1 MTDMGDLLGRIRC
14 MPMDS
19 KNTGPKTESYVEY
32 EKHVVALWLVRELAS
47 DSSVCGVVMQHS
59 SDVILLFRDRRPKL
73 VSVKHREPS
82 RSKSDAAWGPTQLGD
97 ADVLA
102 VLYRQW
108 VDTEEF
114 CQPAFWS
121 NAGVTGTAYASL
133 VSMRTTG
140 QPDQAFVDWFARRA
154 KVPVPDALRFVTDLE
169 LLSDP
174 FPRHTEIV
182 ASGAAATAKFLDSR
196 KRSVAN
202 LFADECFD
210 ALSRRLIELSKAEP
224 VAPEDDT
231 RLELVREILPGLT
244 ARDAQALATRL
255 LPASEAAAIL
265 LGEHDRK
272 LAGKLPEV
280 GYWWDADSRFVGRS
294 EILDDLAR
302 RLEIGGIDPVAPVVI
317 RGLTGCGKTSV
328 ATQLAAIHSDRMQP
342 VFIDGTSRA
351 DVVAALQKLSAA
363 AQPRDLSGIAEA
375 RTPVTPALPATS
387 RTLLVLDGV
396 LDPEA
401 VRGLIPR
408 RSLCRVLITT
418 TLANLDIGYNE
429 VELASWQPAESCDFL
444 GAYLPEE
451 PAEDLDR
458 LRAEL
463 VDHPLALT
471 QAVDHCIITGRPL
484 SEYIVRLQE
493 APLATLELGK
503 AAGHPASVI
512 EAIRLNIELAQQT
525 EPIST
530 TLLNLLAFLGPST
543 INETLFD
550 SWTWVANVNDPD
562 KPATPNKK
570 TWWSWRRR
578 SSRSQPDQGAGGET
592 ISDAVREIMT
602 TLRDKEIRDR
612 TVHALARVSLVKAH
626 RGRLTVHPL
635 IAKVVRH
642 QISDPVPWLEA
653 GLGLFLPPRPDW
665 SITEPAPAI
674 DQHLGSAA
682 HITSIAYGHGLTGP
696 ATFVVTSVL
705 AHRLALVGPNESAAP
720 NGWTAIDFGQRGV
733 EAAERHLQVTGNPQW
748 LVGVAKLQLSLAH
761 AYSLAG
767 RVDDAFAD
775 IEASMAIG
783 RELGLPDIVA
793 EAFSAMEQ
801 IASMHG
807 RRDKAEAV
815 IHQIESGNWADEN
828 LSVDF
833 HVMLLATHANL
844 LRMLARVSESRAVI
858 DSATSIID
866 DLDYKVS
873 PIIAY
878 KTYAAASV
886 IAKDQGN
893 VLDALNAEMS
903 LVRLMESSEDA
914 LHVSPGE
921 RIQLL
926 ERVADAAVGANR
938 LAMAVELVDQA
949 GNLISEHRFSS
960 DSMLYIDWV
969 SIRGRIY
976 LHQGKLKEARE
987 DLEHAITHLR
997 RLPGSYKPRLPAPL
1011 VHLGRVLH
1019 EQGDTAAAIEL
1030 VEDAYRIDCEIYGP
1044 DHPEA
1049 REDWIMLQAI
1059 KGTLKENVSVD
1070 ELLRYA
1076 GLGIEGGAA
1085 SSTENGR
1092 ILVDTRQV
1100 IQNIEYGLRRI
1111 GTKPHAEWG
1120 VADFISEEEIEA
1132 VFFHLPFGTLII
1144 TATLRIVKDLL
1155 VEILGPQYVP
1165 KPLSDSYDFNKVSG
1179 SSLMYTPTVHQL
1191 AVQLFNAAVAEGFDE
1206 IEIARLLADR
1216 DDSEELVNSW
1226 FIIVVTYQIYCAY
1239 P

>member
-1 MTDMGDLLGRIRC
+1 MGDLLGRIRC
-14 MPMDS
+14 MPVDS

-47 DSSVCGVVMQHS
+47 GSSVCGVVVQHS

-82 RSKSDAAWGPTQLGD
+82 RSKSDAAWGPTELGN
-97 ADVLA
+97 ADVLS

-108 VDTEEF
+108 VDTEEC

-154 KVPVPDALRFVTDLE
+154 KIPVPDALRFVTDLE
-169 LLSDP
+169 LLSEP

-182 ASGAAATAKFLDSR
+182 ASGAAATAKFLDGR
-196 KRSVAN
+196 KRSAAN

-224 VAPEDDT
+224 IAPEDDT
-231 RLELVREILPGLT
+231 RLELVREVLPGLS

-328 ATQLAAIHSDRMQP
+328 ATQLAAIQSDRMEP
-342 VFIDGTSRA
+342 IFIDGSSRA

-363 AQPRDLSGIAEA
+363 TQPRDLSGIADA

-418 TLANLDIGYNE
+418 TIANLDIGYNE
-429 VELASWQPAESCDFL
+429 LELASWQPAESCDFL
-444 GAYLPEE
+444 GAYLPDE
-451 PAEDLDR
+451 PTEDLDR

-463 VDHPLALT
+463 ADHPLALT

-493 APLATLELGK
+493 APIATLELGQ

-512 EAIRLNIELAQQT
+512 EAIRLNIEHAQQT
-525 EPIST
+525 EPIAT

-550 SWTWVANVNDPD
+550 SWTWIANVNDPD
-562 KPATPNKK
+562 KPAPPDKK
-570 TWWSWRRR
+570 AWWSWRPKP
-578 SSRSQPDQGAGGET
+578 SRSKPSQPTGGAT
-592 ISDAVREIMT
+592 ISDAVREILT
-602 TLRDKEIRDR
+602 TMRNKEVRDR
-612 TVHALARVSLVKAH
+612 AVHALARASLVKA
-626 RGRLTVHPL
+626 RKGRLTVHPL
-635 IAKVVRH
+635 IANVVRH
-642 QISDPVPWLEA
+642 QIPDPGPWLEA

-665 SITEPAPAI
+665 SIAEPAPAI

-682 HITSIAYGHGLTGP
+682 HITSIAYEHRLTGP
-696 ATFVVTSVL
+696 ATFVVSSVL
-705 AHRLALVGPNESAAP
+705 TQRLALVGPNESAAP

-733 EAAERHLQVTGNPQW
+733 EAAERHLHVTGNIQW
-748 LVGVAKLQLSLAH
+748 LVGVAKLRLSLAYAH
-761 AYSLAG
+761 SLAG
-767 RVDDAFAD
+767 HVDDAFAD
-775 IEASMAIG
+775 IEEYIAIG
-783 RELGLPDIVA
+783 QQLALPDMVA

-801 IASMHG
+801 FASLHG
-807 RRDKAEAV
+807 RRDKAEFL
-815 IHQIESGNWADEN
+815 IDQIESENWDIEDLSADFR
-828 LSVDF
+828 VI
-833 HVMLLATHANL
+833 LLATHANL
-844 LRMLARVSESRAVI
+844 LRMLSRPSEAREVI
-858 DSATSIID
+858 DAAIGLIDETDHAFSPAT
-866 DLDYKVS
+866 
-873 PIIAY
+873 AY

-886 IAKDQGN
+886 IARDQGN
-893 VLDALNAEMS
+893 VLDAYNAEMS
-903 LVRLMESSEDA
+903 LLRLVDSSADIM
-914 LHVSPGE
+914 HVLPVE

-926 ERVADAAVGANR
+926 QRVADAAVGANR
-938 LAMAVELVDQA
+938 LDSAMELVDQA
-949 GNLISEHRFSS
+949 GGLISEHRFSDES
-960 DSMLYIDWV
+960 IIYIDWV

-976 LHQGKLKEARE
+976 FHQGKLNEARE
-987 DLEHAITHLR
+987 DLEHAIRHLR
-997 RLPGSYKPRLPAPL
+997 SLSDSYTPRLPAPL
-1011 VHLGRVLH
+1011 VHLGRVLY
-1019 EQGDTAAAIEL
+1019 EQGDRAAAIEL
-1030 VEDAYRIDCEIYGP
+1030 VEEAYRIDCEIFGSE
-1044 DHPEA
+1044 HPEA
-1049 REDWIMLQAI
+1049 KEDWFLLQAI
-1059 KGTLKENVSVD
+1059 KGTFKENATVD
-1070 ELLRYA
+1070 EMLKYA
-1076 GLGIEGGAA
+1076 GWGIGGGAA
-1085 SSTENGR
+1085 SSTEQGQ
-1092 ILVDTRQV
+1092 ILVDIAQV
-1100 IQNIEYGLRRI
+1100 IRNIEYGLGRI
-1111 GTKPHAEWG
+1111 AAKPRAEWG
-1120 VADFISEEEIEA
+1120 FSDFISEEEIA
-1132 VFFHLPFGTLII
+1132 VVFFRASFGTVII
-1144 TATLRIVKDLL
+1144 TSTLELIRELL
-1155 VEILGPQYVP
+1155 IETLGWQRAC
-1165 KPLSDSYDFNKVSG
+1165 KRLSASYDVNAVSG
-1179 SSLMYTPTVHQL
+1179 MNLVYTPVAHQL
-1191 AVQLFNAAVAEGFDE
+1191 AVELFNVAIAESFDE
-1206 IEIARLLADR
+1206 MEIERLLMDR
-1216 DDSEELVNSW
+1216 SDSELFSSW
-1226 FIIVVTYQIYCAY
+1226 FVIVVTYNIYCAY
-1239 P
+1239 R